1 MDLPLDD
8 SPADWRTSL
17 KYVTL
22 LSGVTWGSAHPWYIS
37 SLPPRSKNRFR
48 FGSVKLMMLLSASRA
63 RGRSAA
69 RLNRCQS
76 HLGSL
81 KTTYLN
87 GSIAFRNGSGPASL
101 AHPSSEPGSRSA
113 GEKSRPVDGSLMGA
127 YMPRAVST
135 CAGVRHEGPSPVL
148 HSRTPG
154 SKRHRVGSAINPSVT
169 PSSASHA
176 VSAAR

>member
-1 MDLPLDD
+1 MDLPFHD
-8 SPADWRTSL
+8 SPAVRRTSL

-22 LSGVTWGSAHPWYIS
+22 LSGVTWGSAPPWYIG

-48 FGSVKLMMLLSASRA
+48 SGSVKLMTLLSAWRA

-87 GSIAFRNGSGPASL
+87 GSTAFRNGSGPASL

-113 GEKSRPVDGSLMGA
+113 GDTTRPVDGSLIGA
-127 YMPRAVST
+127 YIPRAVST
-135 CAGVRHEGPSPVL
+135 CAGVRHEGPSPLL
-148 HSRTPG
+148 HPRTCG
-154 SKRHRVGSAINPSVT
+154 SKRHRAGSS
-169 PSSASHA
+169 
-176 VSAAR
+176 